1 MTSENDAQQSYEQTE
16 SAVGQDADFPVGM
29 VANPVRTRI

>member
-1 MTSENDAQQSYEQTE
+1 MDIGETTE
-16 SAVGQDADFPVGM
+16 SVEQVESGDADFPVGM